1 MARAVVDNHNP
12 NVSEVFASQHSHP
25 IGPERNPSPN
35 TYMDV

>member
-12 NVSEVFASQHSHP
+12 NVSEVFASQHRHP

-35 TYMDV
+35 TYMAV